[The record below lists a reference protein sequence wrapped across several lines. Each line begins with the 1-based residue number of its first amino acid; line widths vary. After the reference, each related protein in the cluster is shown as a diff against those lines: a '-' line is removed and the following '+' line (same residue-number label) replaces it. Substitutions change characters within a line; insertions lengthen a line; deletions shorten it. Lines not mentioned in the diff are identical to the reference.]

1 MQSSNKV
8 FKKFIFWVLI
18 LAVCG
23 FAVYWV
29 LPMASSDLEYKSG
42 NPTSSSKKEKDI
54 KSSTDKV
61 EKTEDVKV
69 VDAPLST
76 LPVTHVATPEN
87 VRAVYMS
94 AWVAGGT
101 KFRDPIVK
109 LIDDTELNAVVIDIK
124 DSTGI
129 ISFHLPNPELKK
141 YGAMENRIPN
151 IRALTNMLHQKNIYV
166 IGRISVFQ
174 DPYMTKH
181 KPEWAITKLSD
192 GMVWK
197 DRKGLS
203 FLNPTNKEVHD
214 YIVALSKD
222 SYAEGFDEI
231 NYDYIRYPTDGNMKD
246 INYNLKPGQTRSDN
260 IANFF
265 KYLSGEMKKDTNIPM
280 SADLFGLTTE
290 VKDDMGIGQVWEKA
304 LPYFDYLAP
313 MVYPSH
319 YPAGTGGFAKP
330 AEHPYEIIDRALE
343 SAVARTKAAGYD
355 IKKVRPWLQDF
366 NLGATYTKELIRAQ
380 MKATYDNGLDS
391 WMLWDPANT
400 YTASA
405 LEPKQ

>member
-1 MQSSNKV
+1 MPSRNNG
-8 FKKFIFWVLI
+8 FKKFIFWILI
-18 LAVCG
+18 LAVCCL
-23 FAVYWV
+23 ALYYL
-29 LPMASSDLEYKSG
+29 LPMASSDLKY
-42 NPTSSSKKEKDI
+42 SSSDLANQNLKEDI
-54 KSSTDKV
+54 KSSSDVV
-61 EKTEDVKV
+61 EKPEDVKV
-69 VDAPLST
+69 VDVPVST
-76 LPVTHVATPEN
+76 LPVTHVETPDK

-101 KFRDPIVK
+101 KFRDPIIK

-141 YGAMENRIPN
+141 YGAMENRISN
-151 IRALTNMLHQKNIYV
+151 IRALTNILHQKNIYV

-192 GMVWK
+192 GTVWK

-203 FLNPTNKEVHD
+203 FLNPTSKEVHD

-246 INYNLKPGQTRSDN
+246 INYNLKTGQTRSDN
-260 IANFF
+260 IENFF
-265 KYLSGEMKKDTNIPM
+265 KYLSTEMKKDTNIPI

-319 YPAGTGGFAKP
+319 YPSGTGGFAKP

-366 NLGATYTKELIRAQ
+366 NLGATYTKERIRAQ

>member
-1 MQSSNKV
+1 
-8 FKKFIFWVLI
+8 
-18 LAVCG
+18 
-23 FAVYWV
+23 
-29 LPMASSDLEYKSG
+29 MASSDLKYSSG
-42 NPTSSSKKEKDI
+42 DPVTQTSKEDI
-54 KSSTDKV
+54 KSSSDVV
-61 EKTEDVKV
+61 EKPEDVKV
-69 VDAPLST
+69 VDVPVST
-76 LPVTHVATPEN
+76 LPVTHVETPDK

-101 KFRDPIVK
+101 KFRDPIIK

-141 YGAMENRIPN
+141 YGAMENRISN
-151 IRALTNMLHQKNIYV
+151 IRALTNILHQKNIYV

-192 GMVWK
+192 GTVWK

-203 FLNPTNKEVHD
+203 FLNPTSKEVHD

-246 INYNLKPGQTRSDN
+246 INYNLKTGQTRSDN
-260 IANFF
+260 IENFF
-265 KYLSGEMKKDTNIPM
+265 KYLSTEMKKDTDIPI

-319 YPAGTGGFAKP
+319 YPSGTGGFAKP

-366 NLGATYTKELIRAQ
+366 NLGATYTKERIRAQ

>member
-1 MQSSNKV
+1 MPSSNNG
-8 FKKFIFWVLI
+8 FKKFIFWILI
-18 LAVCG
+18 LAVCCL
-23 FAVYWV
+23 ALYYL
-29 LPMASSDLEYKSG
+29 LPMASSDLKYSSG
-42 NPTSSSKKEKDI
+42 DPVTQTSKEDI
-54 KSSTDKV
+54 KSSSDVV
-61 EKTEDVKV
+61 EKPEDVKV
-69 VDAPLST
+69 VDVPVST
-76 LPVTHVATPEN
+76 LPVTHVETPDK

-101 KFRDPIVK
+101 KFRDPIIK

-141 YGAMENRIPN
+141 YGAMENRISN
-151 IRALTNMLHQKNIYV
+151 IRALTNILHQKNIYV

-192 GMVWK
+192 GTVWK

-203 FLNPTNKEVHD
+203 FLNPTSKEVHD

-246 INYNLKPGQTRSDN
+246 INYNLKTGQTRSDN
-260 IANFF
+260 IENFF
-265 KYLSGEMKKDTNIPM
+265 KYLSTEMKKDTNIPI

-319 YPAGTGGFAKP
+319 YPSGTGGFAKP

-366 NLGATYTKELIRAQ
+366 NLGATYTKERIRAQ

>member
-1 MQSSNKV
+1 MPSRNNG
-8 FKKFIFWVLI
+8 FKKFIFWILI
-18 LAVCG
+18 LAVCCL
-23 FAVYWV
+23 ALYYL
-29 LPMASSDLEYKSG
+29 LPMASSDLKY
-42 NPTSSSKKEKDI
+42 SSSDLANQNLKEDI
-54 KSSTDKV
+54 KSSSDVV
-61 EKTEDVKV
+61 EKPEDVKV
-69 VDAPLST
+69 VDVPVST
-76 LPVTHVATPEN
+76 LPVTHVETPDK

-101 KFRDPIVK
+101 KFRDPIIK

-141 YGAMENRIPN
+141 YGAMENRISN
-151 IRALTNMLHQKNIYV
+151 IRALTNILHQKNIYV

-192 GMVWK
+192 GTVWK

-203 FLNPTNKEVHD
+203 FLNPTSKEVHD

-246 INYNLKPGQTRSDN
+246 INYNLKTGQTRSDN
-260 IANFF
+260 IENFF
-265 KYLSGEMKKDTNIPM
+265 KYLSTEMKKDTDIPI

-319 YPAGTGGFAKP
+319 YPSGTGGFAKP

-366 NLGATYTKELIRAQ
+366 NLGATYTKERIRAQ